1 MALRTN
7 RILKSSGLTKVA
19 GNILGSALGSASP
32 ANSLFSSFIKPSGR
46 FSTNMYSFPMDVAT
60 DPFQGHYINFSIFEV
75 TPSKVAVQK
84 GQERR
89 KARRLLR
96 EAESLLASPGGAT
109 GAPDIAAFS
118 AEDEF
123 AGFANQK
130 IVDARLS
137 HLKKLDTAADKLTS
151 GSGAGGTSILLK
163 RSSTKKLGTVISLY
177 MPPNITVNYT
187 SNYTDNSI
195 SVVAEAGSNFI
206 NAIMEGSRPTR
217 DAIQQG
223 LESATQGAK
232 QAILAT
238 LDTFAPGARALY
250 AIEKGQII
258 TPRMELMFNNI
269 GRREFSYSF
278 VFIPRDQKESEA
290 IEEIVRAFKSN
301 MTPNFLDTGTVA
313 GMRTMTVPNIFKIEY
328 MYQNGENKHLNTIGH
343 CALTRAEVSYGSDRF
358 VSYEG
363 GYPQTTKLSLNF
375 TELDIITK
383 AAILEKG
390 R

>member
-1 MALRTN
+1 MALNFKNIAANQAAARTN
-7 RILKSSGLTKVA
+7 RILRSGALTKVA
-19 GNILGSALGSASP
+19 GNILGSALGSSSP
-32 ANSLFSSFIKPSGR
+32 VNSIFSSFIKSGGP

-60 DPFQGHYINFSIFEV
+60 DPFQGHYINFSILQLNA
-75 TPSKVAVQK
+75 PSVSASRAKRSKLRNLIQK
-84 GQERR
+84 TNQNLGVGGIGGLGGVDFSNQQIVGAER
-89 KARRLLR
+89 
-96 EAESLLASPGGAT
+96 AE
-109 GAPDIAAFS
+109 
-118 AEDEF
+118 
-123 AGFANQK
+123 
-130 IVDARLS
+130 
-137 HLKKLDTAADKLTS
+137 LKKLEDKS
-151 GSGAGGTSILLK
+151 DRDISGGTSILVK
-163 RSSTKKLGTVISLY
+163 RRGTSRIGSVISLY

-187 SNYTDNSI
+187 SNYADNTI
-195 SVVAEAGSNFI
+195 GVVAEAGADFI
-206 NAIMEGSRPTR
+206 NAIMEGNRPTR
-217 DAIQQG
+217 ETIQKG
-223 LESATQGAK
+223 LEDTTQGVK

-238 LDTFAPGARALY
+238 VDTFAPGARALY

-278 VFIPRDQKESEA
+278 VFIPRDQNEA
-290 IEEIVRAFKSN
+290 IAVENIVREFKSN

-313 GMRTMTVPNIFKIEY
+313 GMRTMTIPNIFKIEY
-328 MYQNGENKHLNTIGH
+328 MYQQGQNRHLNTIGH

-383 AAILEKG
+383 DAILREG